1 MKELDSI
8 TLHRAIKGDKKAFKA
23 LYDHYSPF
31 VWRVVFKM
39 VSGDQFLAQ
48 ELLQE
53 TFVKLHRTL
62 DNFRGDSGLSTWMY
76 RIAYNLTISAFN
88 QRKKFILLDDTEQL
102 LAGNDQTDTYDNTEF
117 VKKVLAGL
125 TADDRFLLVA
135 REVDG
140 MSYDEISEIMGQNEG
155 ALRTRLHRIK
165 EQLRI
170 QSEKLLTGRS
180 IHA

>member
-8 TLHRAIKGDKKAFKA
+8 TLHRAIKGDRKAFKA

-31 VWRVVFKM
+31 VWRIVFKM

-53 TFVKLHRTL
+53 TFVKLHSALT
-62 DNFRGDSGLSTWMY
+62 NFRGESGLSTWIY
-76 RIAYNLTISAFN
+76 RIAYNLGITTFN
-88 QRKKFILLDDTEQL
+88 QRKRFTVLDDTENAL
-102 LAGNDQTDTYDNTEF
+102 VGNDRTDSYDNREF
-117 VKKVLAGL
+117 IKKVLAEL
-125 TADDRFLLVA
+125 SADDRFLLVA

-140 MSYDEISEIMGQNEG
+140 MSYDEISEITGQNEG
-155 ALRTRLHRIK
+155 ALRTRLYRIK

-170 QSEKLLTGRS
+170 QSEKLLAGRS

>member
-39 VSGDQFLAQ
+39 VSGDQIMAQ

-53 TFVKLHRTL
+53 TFVKLHRAL
-62 DNFRGDSGLSTWMY
+62 NNFRGDSGLSTWIY
-76 RIAYNLTISAFN
+76 RIAYNLAITAFN
-88 QRKKFILLDDTEQL
+88 QRKKFTGLDGTEIIP
-102 LAGNDQTDTYDNTEF
+102 AGNDRTDAYDNSEF
-117 VKKVLAGL
+117 IKKVIAEVS
-125 TADDRFLLVA
+125 ADDRFLLVA

-140 MSYDEISEIMGQNEG
+140 MSYNEISEITGQNEG

>member
-39 VSGDQFLAQ
+39 VSGDQILAQ

-53 TFVKLHRTL
+53 TFVKLHRAL
-62 DNFRGDSGLSTWMY
+62 INFRGDAGLSTWIY
-76 RIAYNLTISAFN
+76 RIAYNLAITAFN
-88 QRKKFILLDDTEQL
+88 QRKRFTNLDVTENMPAGKD
-102 LAGNDQTDTYDNTEF
+102 LADSYDNSEF
-117 VKKVLAGL
+117 IKKVLAEL
-125 TADDRFLLVA
+125 SADDRFLLVA

-140 MSYDEISEIMGQNEG
+140 MSYDELSEVTNQNEG

-165 EQLRI
+165 EHLRI
-170 QSEKLLTGRS
+170 QSEKLLTGRG

>member
-8 TLHRAIKGDKKAFKA
+8 TLHRAIKGDRKAFKA

-31 VWRVVFKM
+31 VWRLVFKM

-53 TFVKLHRTL
+53 TFVKLHGSIG
-62 DNFRGDSGLSTWMY
+62 NFRGEAGLSTWIY
-76 RIAYNLTISAFN
+76 RIAYNLSITAFN
-88 QRKKFILLDDTEQL
+88 QRKRFTSLDSTENL
-102 LAGNDQTDTYDNTEF
+102 LAGKEQADYYDNSEF
-117 VKKVLAGL
+117 IKKVLAAL
-125 TADDRFLLVA
+125 SADDRFLLVA

-140 MSYDEISEIMGQNEG
+140 MGYDEISEITGQNEG

-165 EQLRI
+165 EQLHI

-180 IHA
+180 VHA

>member
-8 TLHRAIKGDKKAFKA
+8 TLHRAIKGDRKAFKA

-31 VWRVVFKM
+31 VWRVVYKM
-39 VSGDQFLAQ
+39 VSGDQNLAQ

-53 TFVKLHRTL
+53 TFVKLHRSIS
-62 DNFRGDSGLSTWMY
+62 NFRGESGVSTWIY
-76 RIAYNLTISAFN
+76 RIAYNLAITAFN
-88 QRKKFILLDDTEQL
+88 QRKRFVVLDETEKA
-102 LAGNDQTDTYDNTEF
+102 LAGNARTDSYDNSEF
-117 VKKVLAGL
+117 IKKVLAEL
-125 TADDRFLLVA
+125 NADDRFLLVT

-140 MSYDEISEIMGQNEG
+140 LSYDDIAEITGQNEG

-170 QSEKLLTGRS
+170 QSEKLLNGRG

>member
-8 TLHRAIKGDKKAFKA
+8 TLHRAVKGDKKAFKA

-39 VSGDQFLAQ
+39 VSGDLFLAQ

-53 TFVKLHRTL
+53 TFVKLHSSIN
-62 DNFRGDSGLSTWMY
+62 NFRGESGLSTWIY
-76 RIAYNLTISAFN
+76 RIAYNLAITAFN
-88 QRKKFILLDDTEQL
+88 QRKRFTGLDETEKFLTANER
-102 LAGNDQTDTYDNTEF
+102 TDSYDNHEF
-117 VKKVLAGL
+117 IKKVLAEL
-125 TADDRFLLVA
+125 SADDRFLLVA

-140 MSYDEISEIMGQNEG
+140 MSYDEISEITGQNEG
-155 ALRTRLHRIK
+155 ALRTRLYRIK
-165 EQLRI
+165 EQLQI
-170 QSEKLLTGRS
+170 KSEKLLTGRS